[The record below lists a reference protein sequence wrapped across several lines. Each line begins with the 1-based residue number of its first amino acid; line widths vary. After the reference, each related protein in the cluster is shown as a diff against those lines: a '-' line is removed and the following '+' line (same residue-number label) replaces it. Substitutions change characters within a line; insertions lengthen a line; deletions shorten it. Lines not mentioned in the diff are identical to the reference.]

1 MMNLYPANKLEIK
14 EVRKFIVIFYVV
26 GIAGFTIPFLQPVFK
41 VITPLALLLG
51 VYLLA
56 IYHGK
61 FSAKSLIIF
70 FTVFLTGL
78 LVEMIGVNT
87 GKIFGAYTYG
97 KTLGPMVWNTP
108 LMIGVNWLFLVY
120 AIASITEKLK
130 APAIVQI
137 LVSSLMMI
145 VYDLVMEQ
153 VAPRMD
159 MWSWENG
166 NIPLRNYF
174 AWFVISFFLFSLLKI
189 FRIKVENPLARV
201 LLLCQFFF
209 FLFLLILL

>member
-61 FSAKSLIIF
+61 FSVKSLIIF

-78 LVEMIGVNT
+78 LVEVIGVNT
-87 GKIFGAYTYG
+87 GLIFGEYTYG
-97 KTLGPMVWNTP
+97 KTLGPKIWNTP

-130 APAIVQI
+130 APAMVQI
-137 LVSSLMMI
+137 LISSLMMI

-159 MWSWENG
+159 MWSWENAI
-166 NIPLRNYF
+166 IPLQNYM
-174 AWFVISFFLFSLLKI
+174 AWFVVSIFLFSLLKI
-189 FRIKVENPLARV
+189 FRINIANPMAV
-201 LLLCQFFF
+201 ILLLCQFIF
-209 FLFLLILL
+209 FLFLMILL

>member
-61 FSAKSLIIF
+61 FSVKSLIIF

-78 LVEMIGVNT
+78 LVEVIGVNT
-87 GKIFGAYTYG
+87 GLIFGEYTYG
-97 KTLGPMVWNTP
+97 KTLGPKIWNTP

-137 LVSSLMMI
+137 L
-145 VYDLVMEQ
+145 
-153 VAPRMD
+153 
-159 MWSWENG
+159 
-166 NIPLRNYF
+166 
-174 AWFVISFFLFSLLKI
+174 IS
-189 FRIKVENPLARV
+189 
-201 LLLCQFFF
+201 
-209 FLFLLILL
+209 

>member
-26 GIAGFTIPFLQPVFK
+26 GIAGFSMPFIQPVFK

-61 FSAKSLIIF
+61 FSPKSLVVF
-70 FTVFLTGL
+70 FAVFLTGL

-87 GKIFGAYTYG
+87 GLIFGEYTYG
-97 KTLGPMVWNTP
+97 KTLGPKIWNTP

-120 AIASITEKLK
+120 AIASITGKIK
-130 APAIVQI
+130 APAMVQI
-137 LVSSLMMI
+137 LISSLMMI
-145 VYDLVMEQ
+145 VYDLVLEQ

-159 MWSWENG
+159 MWSWENAH
-166 NIPLRNYF
+166 IPLQNYI
-174 AWFVISFFLFSLLKI
+174 AWFVVSIFLFSLLKI
-189 FRIKVENPLARV
+189 FRIKIANPMAV
-201 LLLCQFFF
+201 ILLLCQFIF
-209 FLFLLILL
+209 FLFLMILL